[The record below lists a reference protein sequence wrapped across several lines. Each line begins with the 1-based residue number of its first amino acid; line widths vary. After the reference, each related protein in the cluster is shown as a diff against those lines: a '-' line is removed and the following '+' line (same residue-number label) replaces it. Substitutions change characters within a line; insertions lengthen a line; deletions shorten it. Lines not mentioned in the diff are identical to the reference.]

1 MPDASLANIPWWGW
15 AAFGVVVT
23 ILLVVD
29 LFAHRGEHAESR
41 KSALVWTLVWIG
53 TGLAFCGF
61 MWAVFG
67 AAPAQEYLA
76 AYLIEKS
83 LSLDNLFVFLIIF
96 QTLSIPSEEQHR
108 VLFWGIFGAV
118 IFRGIFI
125 FAGAAAVQ
133 RWDWMSYVF
142 GGILLLAAIHAFRE
156 EPGEKDTSR
165 IVKWL
170 SQHLP
175 LTHNTHGH
183 KFLTKVDGAWMVT
196 PLLIAL
202 AAVELTDILFAIDS
216 VPAAFSVS
224 NDPFIIYSSN
234 VFAILGLRALY
245 LLLADMLDQL
255 DYLHYGLS
263 VILGFAAVKILIEDW
278 VHIPAMLS
286 VAIIGAIIAVT
297 VWMSVA
303 KRRRDRKSEPHGGG
317 AGASPEGPDEIRNV
331 S

>member
-15 AAFGVVVT
+15 AAFAVVVT

-29 LFAHRGEHAESR
+29 LFAHRGDHADSR
-41 KSALVWTLVWIG
+41 KRALIWTLVWVG
-53 TGLAFCGF
+53 TGLAFCVF
-61 MWAVFG
+61 VWAVFG
-67 AAPAQEYLA
+67 GQPAKEYLA

-96 QTLSIPSEEQHR
+96 QSLSIPKDEQHR

-133 RWDWMSYVF
+133 RWGWMSYVF

-175 LTHNTHGH
+175 VTRNTHGH
-183 KFLTKVDGAWMVT
+183 SFIAKENDCWAVT

-202 AAVELTDILFAIDS
+202 VAVELTDILFAIDS

-224 NDPFIIYSSN
+224 EDPFIIYSSN

-245 LLLADMLDQL
+245 LLLADMLDKL
-255 DYLHYGLS
+255 AYLHYGLS

-278 VHIPAMLS
+278 VHIPALLS
-286 VAIIGAIIAVT
+286 VAIIATIIAVT
-297 VWMSVA
+297 VWVSVA
-303 KRRRDRKSEPHGGG
+303 KRRRDEQRRP
-317 AGASPEGPDEIRNV
+317 PL
-331 S
+331 